1 MSKDEPFIFS
11 IIGLGRVGVTLLQAL
26 DSIGGICSGVVS
38 SSLKDVS
45 VPSGQKIKISR
56 SVSDLDAGEYCFI
69 AVPDDAIQSVTHKLT
84 SNHTI
89 NSAKVVSH
97 LSGTKSSK
105 ILSELSIPVASC
117 HPMNTFKL
125 GAQSNIFNN
134 ILVSIEGDKR
144 AVELLI
150 PLMKRIGAHPREVT
164 QSDKE
169 RLHIAGV
176 IVSNFMSALVFYA
189 AQVVSVVD
197 PDPVNFIRREFG
209 PLMEQTLRN
218 ILDEG
223 YPSALTGPASRG
235 DKDTTLSH
243 LQLLINN
250 NINDKVYLEL
260 TELIIRYSSQKQ

>member
-1 MSKDEPFIFS
+1 MSINVPFTFS
-11 IIGLGRVGVTLLQAL
+11 IIGLGRVGFALLQAL
-26 DSIGGICSGVVS
+26 DSIGGKCSGVVS
-38 SSLKDVS
+38 SSIKDIS

-56 SVSDLDAGEYCFI
+56 SISDLDAGEYCFV
-69 AVPDDAIQSVTHKLT
+69 AVPDDAIPSVAHALT
-84 SNHTI
+84 SNQSIHF
-89 NSAKVVSH
+89 AKVVSH
-97 LSGTKSSK
+97 LSGTNSSE
-105 ILSELSIPVASC
+105 ILSVIPIPAASC

-125 GAQSNIFNN
+125 GAQSSEFYN

-164 QSDKE
+164 PSEKE

-189 AQVVSVVD
+189 AEVVSVVD
-197 PDPVNFIRREFG
+197 SDSVNFIRREFG

-235 DKDTTLSH
+235 DKDTMLSH

-250 NINDKVYLEL
+250 NINEQVYGELSDLIARYINDK
-260 TELIIRYSSQKQ
+260 K